1 VLNHVL
7 ELHHEAQGMR
17 ESLEMQPNQPEDD
30 SQTWV
35 EEEMSGC
42 RFRDERLAKRACKL
56 IERMASRV
64 GGSIPAACQ
73 DWANTKA
80 AYRFFSNETVS
91 EAEILGGHFAATR
104 ERMAEVS
111 GRVLILHDTTEFI
124 YKREANPSSV
134 GLLHRYPNSKK
145 VNGKLRELTVRGILM
160 HSSLAV
166 TVDGLPLGLAA
177 VKFWTRDKFKGC
189 NALKKKVNP
198 TRVPIEEKE
207 SYRWLEN
214 LRQATA
220 LSGSPEE
227 CVHIGDRESDIYELF
242 CAAQEAKTHF
252 LVRTC
257 VDRLAGDGGQTV
269 DALMESAP
277 VRGLHRIAFKDHRG
291 AEHEAVL
298 ELKFRQMEIRPPIGK
313 QNRYPALTLTVM
325 FAQERGTPTGRES
338 IEWKLLT
345 DLPMRSRADAIEKL
359 DWYALRWK
367 IETFH
372 KILKSG
378 CKAEE
383 SKLRN
388 SERLANFIAVCCI
401 VSWRVFW
408 ITMLNRISP
417 DASPSAALTPTEIKL
432 LDELDRGSAKEVGKT
447 KTLGDYLLQLAR
459 LGGYLSRAH
468 DPPPGNL
475 VVWRGLRRVADIQ
488 IGFLLGANIYG

>member
-1 VLNHVL
+1 
-7 ELHHEAQGMR
+7 
-17 ESLEMQPNQPEDD
+17 
-30 SQTWV
+30 
-35 EEEMSGC
+35 
-42 RFRDERLAKRACKL
+42 
-56 IERMASRV
+56 MASRV

-91 EAEILGGHFAATR
+91 EAEILGGHFAATK
-104 ERMAEVS
+104 ERIAEVD

-145 VNGKLRELTVRGILM
+145 VNGQLREMTVRGILM

-166 TVDGLPLGLAA
+166 TVDGLPLGVAA
-177 VKFWTRDKFKGC
+177 VKFWTRDQFKGC
-189 NALKKKVNP
+189 DALKRKINP

-220 LSGSPEE
+220 LADSPGK

-242 CAAQEAKTHF
+242 CAAEEAKTHF

-257 VDRLAGDGGQTV
+257 VDRLAGDDGQTV
-269 DALMESAP
+269 AALMEIAP
-277 VRGLHRIAFKDHRG
+277 VRGLHRIAFRDHRG
-291 AEHEAVL
+291 TDHEAVL
-298 ELKFRQMEIRPPIGK
+298 ALKFRQMEIRPPIGK
-313 QNRYPALTLTVM
+313 QNRYPALTLTVIE
-325 FAQERGTPTGRES
+325 AEERGTPQGREP
-338 IEWKLLT
+338 ITWKLLT
-345 DLPMRSRADAIEKL
+345 TLPVRSRAEAIEKL

-417 DASPSAALTPTEIKL
+417 EAPPSAALTPTEIRL
-432 LDELDRGSAKEVGKT
+432 LDELDGSSSKKPRQP
-447 KTLGDYLLQLAR
+447 KMLGAYLLQLAK

-475 VVWRGLRRVADIQ
+475 VIWRGLRRVADIQ